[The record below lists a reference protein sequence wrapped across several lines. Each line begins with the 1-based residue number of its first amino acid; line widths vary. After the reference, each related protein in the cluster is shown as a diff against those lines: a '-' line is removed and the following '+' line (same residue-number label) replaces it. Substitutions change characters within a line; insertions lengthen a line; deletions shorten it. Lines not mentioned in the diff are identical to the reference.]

1 MLAEGLDA
9 LHTWVVMDEPDDAK
23 TLAPGFLIAVP
34 QLTDPN
40 FRQSVV
46 LLLQQSDDGAL
57 GLVINRESPILL
69 RDLCKDHEI
78 RYAGDPGKKVRVGG
92 PVQPEQGLV
101 LYDGEIED
109 PEGRAVL
116 DGLQVSAS
124 TRTLQHLCE
133 DATIRFHC
141 FSGYAGWAPGQL
153 EQEINEGS
161 WILAPVDP
169 TLVLDTPP
177 DDLWMA
183 TLAKLGIDPSLIV
196 PGGSDVS

>member
-1 MLAEGLDA
+1 MGDQ
-9 LHTWVVMDEPDDAK
+9 DQAK

-40 FRQSVV
+40 FKQSVV

-57 GLVINRESPILL
+57 GLVINRESPIFL

-78 RYAGDPGKKVRVGG
+78 SYAGDPAKRVRVGG

-101 LYDGEIED
+101 LYDGDLDD

-124 TRTLQHLCE
+124 TKTLQHLCE
-133 DATIRFHC
+133 DTKIRFHC

-153 EQEINEGS
+153 EQEINDGS
-161 WILAPVDP
+161 WIVAPVDP
-169 TLVLDTPP
+169 SLVLDTPP
-177 DDLWMA
+177 DALW
-183 TLAKLGIDPSLIV
+183 LASLAAIGIDPALIV